1 MFNKNKFK
9 IILALVLIICIG
21 SFICLWI
28 NKSGKKVEVMSSSG
42 INIDKPIYE
51 NENHQKKPTTKPVI
65 IPINLKE
72 KKDVIKPP
80 IKINNNIENKRTVP
94 ILMYHYIDTGVN
106 NDLMTPKDKFR
117 QQMLYLKNAG
127 FHTITLDQLYGFMT
141 QNTKLPEKPIVIT
154 FDDGYKDNYTNAY
167 PVLKEMGFKAT
178 IFVVSGG
185 KEKGNYPHMN
195 DNQLRELDK
204 NGIDIEPHTV
214 DHKKLDTLSYQDQ
227 KNEIELSKSILEAKL
242 GKKMKYFA
250 YPYGQYNKD
259 TLKILKQ
266 DGFKMAFSTVHGR
279 ADRTNNIYRIKRIY
293 IGNSFSMDRYKKTV
307 EGI

>member
-1 MFNKNKFK
+1 MLNKNKVK
-9 IILALVLIICIG
+9 IIIALVLIICIG
-21 SFICLWI
+21 SFICLLI
-28 NKSGKKVEVMSSSG
+28 NKPGKKVQVMSSSV
-42 INIDKPIYE
+42 INVDKPIYE
-51 NENHQKKPTTKPVI
+51 NENHQKKPNAKPI
-65 IPINLKE
+65 IMPANKE
-72 KKDVIKPP
+72 KRAFAKPP
-80 IKINNNIENKRTVP
+80 IKINNNIENQRTVP
-94 ILMYHYIDTGVN
+94 ILMYHYIDTGIN

-141 QNTKLPEKPIVIT
+141 KGDKLPEKPIVIT
-154 FDDGYKDNYTNAY
+154 FDDGYEDNYTNAY

-185 KEKGNYPHMN
+185 TGKGPFPYMN
-195 DNQLRELDK
+195 DSELSELDK

-227 KNEIELSKSILEAKL
+227 KNEIELSKSILQAKL

-250 YPYGQYNKD
+250 YPYGQYNED
-259 TLKILKQ
+259 TLKILKEN
-266 DGFKMAFSTVHGR
+266 GFKMAFSTVHGR
-279 ADRTNNIYRIKRIY
+279 AGRTNNIYRIKRIY
-293 IGNSFSMDRYKKTV
+293 IGNSFSMERYEKTV